1 MPLRLASGAIPP
13 AEVNAGCLRLNGD
26 APAKLAPNPGNMD
39 AAAAATAEFDT
50 DGMLLVGKIDEF
62 PEPADDGLGDSEG
75 LPIEVED
82 GTVVDIGVDNAP
94 LLLPDIELP
103 PILGEGETLC
113 PDLEPGD

>member
-1 MPLRLASGAIPP
+1 MPLTAGIAKPL
-13 AEVNAGCLRLNGD
+13 AEVNAGCLKLNGD
-26 APAKLAPNPGNMD
+26 AADKLAPSPGNID
-39 AAAAATAEFDT
+39 AAAAATAAFDT
-50 DGMLLVGKIDEF
+50 DGMLLVGRLAEL

-75 LPIEVED
+75 LPIEMED